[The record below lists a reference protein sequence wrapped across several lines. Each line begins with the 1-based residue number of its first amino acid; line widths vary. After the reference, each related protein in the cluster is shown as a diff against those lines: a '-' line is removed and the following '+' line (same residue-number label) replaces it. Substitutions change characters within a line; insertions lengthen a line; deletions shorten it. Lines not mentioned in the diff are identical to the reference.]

1 MKLYF
6 FRLSDWDSFKA
17 AQEAQALRHVYLE
30 DTAAQSLSVG
40 EPRTVMDA
48 IVEAVDLCAGGE
60 PLQFVLTTDENVILD
75 TF

>member
-17 AQEAQALRHVYLE
+17 AQDAKALRYVYLE
-30 DTAAQSLSVG
+30 DTAKQSITEG

-48 IVEAVDLCAGGE
+48 IIEAVDLCAGGE
-60 PLQFVLTTDENVILD
+60 PLQFVLTDDNDKILD

>member
-6 FRLSDWDSFKA
+6 FRLSDYDSFKA
-17 AQEAQALRHVYLE
+17 AQQAQSLRHIYLE
-30 DTAAQSLSVG
+30 DTAKLSLTEG

-48 IVEAVDLCAGGE
+48 IIEAVDLCAGGE
-60 PLQFVLTTDENVILD
+60 PLQFVLTSDADVILD

>member
-6 FRLSDWDSFKA
+6 FRLSDYDSFKA
-17 AQEAQALRHVYLE
+17 AQQAQALRHIYLE
-30 DTAAQSLSVG
+30 DTAKLSLTEG

-48 IVEAVDLCAGGE
+48 IIEAVDLCAGGE
-60 PLQFVLTTDENVILD
+60 PLQFVLTSDADVILD

>member
-6 FRLSDWDSFKA
+6 FRLSDYDSFKA
-17 AQEAQALRHVYLE
+17 AQQAQALRYIYLE
-30 DTAAQSLSVG
+30 DTAKLSLTEG

-48 IVEAVDLCAGGE
+48 IIEAVDLCAGGE
-60 PLQFVLTTDENVILD
+60 PLQFVLTSDADVILD

>member
-6 FRLSDWDSFKA
+6 FRLSDYDSFDA
-17 AQEAQALRHVYLE
+17 ARKAQALRYVYLE
-30 DTAAQSLSVG
+30 DTAKQIITEG

-48 IVEAVDLCAGGE
+48 IIEAVDLCAGGE
-60 PLQFVLTTDENVILD
+60 PLQFVLTTDNDKILD

>member
-6 FRLSDWDSFKA
+6 FRLSDYDSFKA
-17 AQEAQALRHVYLE
+17 AQQAQVLRHIYLE
-30 DTAAQSLSVG
+30 DTAKLSLTEG

-48 IVEAVDLCAGGE
+48 IIEAVDLCAGGE
-60 PLQFVLTTDENVILD
+60 PLQFVLTTDTDTILD

>member
-6 FRLSDWDSFKA
+6 FRLSDYDSFKA
-17 AQEAQALRHVYLE
+17 AQQAQALRYIHLE
-30 DTAAQSLSVG
+30 DTAKLSLTEG

-48 IVEAVDLCAGGE
+48 IIEAVDLCAGGE
-60 PLQFVLTTDENVILD
+60 PLQFVLTSDADVILD